1 MYPLIQ
7 IPTVIDYKLKI
18 IEVTRIKNM
27 NNAYFIALKS
37 TIPKDPGLSIVDYN
51 VKLVF

>member
-51 VKLVF
+51 VKLVS